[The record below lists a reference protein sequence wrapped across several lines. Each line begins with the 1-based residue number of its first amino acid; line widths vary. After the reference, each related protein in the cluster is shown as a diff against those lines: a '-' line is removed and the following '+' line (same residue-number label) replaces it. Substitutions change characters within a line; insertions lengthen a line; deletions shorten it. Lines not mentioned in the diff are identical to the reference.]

1 MAERLTMKVL
11 SGELDTLRKR
21 IRKME
26 ADFERKLESAMEKAA
41 DKLKARIEEA
51 ESSAIGLHVHR
62 GAGVD
67 INARRRLIEETAYFI
82 AERRGFTGGS
92 PEQDW
97 LDAEREIDTLL
108 LQGWTK
114 MEASPMSGKE
124 EKNLPGEE
132 TRV

>member
-1 MAERLTMKVL
+1 MAEKLTMKVL
-11 SGELDTLRKR
+11 SGELDALRKH

-26 ADFERKLESAMEKAA
+26 TDFERRLESAMEKAT

-51 ESSAIGLHVHR
+51 ESSAVGLHVHR

-67 INARRRLIEETAYFI
+67 INARRRFIEETAYFI
-82 AERRGFTGGS
+82 AERRGFIGGS

-97 LDAEREIDTLL
+97 LAAEREIDTLL

-114 MEASPMSGKE
+114 MESPEMSGME
-124 EKNLPGEE
+124 EKSQPREE
-132 TRV
+132 SRV